1 MEACL
6 VIFFSAAAFFLVSP
20 GSTRGSATL
29 IPAFAVGVLGVLSRT
44 DWGAMPF
51 ALFAGAVAHMWWHG
65 KVDRDAL
72 KSLAGLCV
80 GALVGEALV
89 ALHTYAFTGGIVQ
102 RSASIKHFWASVQ
115 GYTPLPGVA
124 RVVELLGPY
133 VIPRPIMLGII
144 AGLAGLIAWRGWLP
158 KVFDNRLAPGCLL
171 IILGYWAVYS
181 FNGSV
186 QYWYAAT
193 FFAAVAV
200 LSSAAWALLPAD
212 LFAVRTAMAALFL
225 GSAVYQFAN
234 PPWPW
239 APAMVEAGRYLRSE
253 PAVAPVGAWNAGII
267 SYFSGRSIINL
278 DGLVNDDVYPAV
290 VSGRLARYVADRNIA
305 YIADFPAVF
314 SEAGAAKGGYA
325 DGRLKQC
332 SKPVRTFAPNLSFE
346 NVALTLFQVDR
357 SCLSRPPE

>member
-1 MEACL
+1 
-6 VIFFSAAAFFLVSP
+6 
-20 GSTRGSATL
+20 
-29 IPAFAVGVLGVLSRT
+29 
-44 DWGAMPF
+44 MPF
-51 ALFAGAVAHMWWHG
+51 ALLAGAAGTHVVAREVRPRCAEILSRVCARARWL
-65 KVDRDAL
+65 A
-72 KSLAGLCV
+72 KS
-80 GALVGEALV
+80 LV
-89 ALHTYAFTGGIVQ
+89 ALHTYAFTGGLVQ

-158 KVFDNRLAPGCLL
+158 KVLDNRLAPGCLL

-181 FNGSV
+181 LNGSV

-212 LFAVRTAMAALFL
+212 LVAVRTAMAALFL

-267 SYFSGRSIINL
+267 SYFSGRPVINL
-278 DGLVNDDVYPAV
+278 DGLVNDDVYPAI
-290 VSGRLARYVADRNIA
+290 VSGRLARYVAGSQHRLPRRLPRGVLGGRRGEGRICGWTTEK
-305 YIADFPAVF
+305 VQQ
-314 SEAGAAKGGYA
+314 AGADIRAGPHVRKRRT
-325 DGRLKQC
+325 DPVSGRSLVSQ
-332 SKPVRTFAPNLSFE
+332 
-346 NVALTLFQVDR
+346 
-357 SCLSRPPE
+357 